1 MKDKLWLF
9 AVQIA
14 LCMILSM
21 QAFAMGGSDAAEEK
35 TVGGENPHKL
45 TSDIIDSHDNVPPP
59 SHSQISNSG
68 IQERKA
74 MLRCKKLKPALQQ
87 KCLDNLP

>member
-1 MKDKLWLF
+1 MKDKLRLF

-14 LCMILSM
+14 LCMTLST
-21 QAFAMGGSDAAEEK
+21 QAFAMGGSDAGEGKA
-35 TVGGENPHKL
+35 VGGDNPDKL
-45 TSDIIDSHDNVPPP
+45 TGDIVDSHDNVPPP
-59 SHSQISNSG
+59 SHSQISSSN

-74 MLRCKKLKPALQQ
+74 MLKCKKLKPALQQ